1 MRNAT
6 ETESVEMLLGALFE
20 GTASNGPW
28 VEHNGT
34 AWEMEELAYHKQMDI
49 IVPYQ

>member
-20 GTASNGPW
+20 GAAWDGPW

-34 AWEMEELAYHKQMDI
+34 AREME
-49 IVPYQ
+49 